1 MHYYNIRYYINIKI
15 LDSTNESPLLRWEG
29 EEDRKLTVGG
39 GALTDP
45 PPSPPKKKQIRY
57 SPQTSICVYL
67 ANDSDYLLST
77 GANNK
82 GVFDIFRSQVY
93 DPVGGRNIA
102 NSYVEVSPCD

>member
-1 MHYYNIRYYINIKI
+1 MER
-15 LDSTNESPLLRWEG
+15 R
-29 EEDRKLTVGG
+29 
-39 GALTDP
+39 GAHSYCTWYL
-45 PPSPPKKKQIRY
+45 SLRY

-93 DPVGGRNIA
+93 DPVGGKNIA
-102 NSYVEVSPCD
+102 NSYMEVSPCD